1 MCNFKYGVPK
11 KSSIAFHNGFNYDY
25 HFIIKELAEKFKKQ
39 LTCLGENT
47 EKCITFT
54 VPIEK
59 EVKGIDKNEEEITYY
74 RNYILHIKI
83 Y

>member
-1 MCNFKYGVPK
+1 MCNFKYGAPK

-25 HFIIKELAEKFKKQ
+25 HFIIKELAETFKKQ